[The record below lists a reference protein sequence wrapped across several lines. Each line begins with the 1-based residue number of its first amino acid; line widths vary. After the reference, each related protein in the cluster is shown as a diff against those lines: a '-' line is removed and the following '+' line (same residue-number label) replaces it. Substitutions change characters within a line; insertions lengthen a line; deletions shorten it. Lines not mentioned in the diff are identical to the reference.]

1 MEVMCENCG
10 LIRNT
15 TLEKDCNCPDCED
28 NSKPTQ
34 EELQAILEELFN
46 RATEHNEQ
54 LQKQLA
60 HVRSRVVQ
68 LVHENQMHIETIDDL
83 YYRKM

>member
-1 MEVMCENCG
+1 MENE
-10 LIRNT
+10 
-15 TLEKDCNCPDCED
+15 
-28 NSKPTQ
+28 KPTQ
-34 EELQAILEELFN
+34 EELQAVLEELFD

-68 LVHENQMHIETIDDL
+68 LIHQNRMHIDTIDKL
-83 YYRKM
+83 YYKRL

>member
-1 MEVMCENCG
+1 M
-10 LIRNT
+10 
-15 TLEKDCNCPDCED
+15 D
-28 NSKPTQ
+28 NEKPTQ
-34 EELQAILEELFN
+34 EELQAILEELFD

-68 LVHENQMHIETIDDL
+68 LIESNNRMTRKLDVIIDDFKE
-83 YYRKM
+83 YNGIYDEQNDM